1 VAPDGQPVLDGALA
15 GPRTAHEAVVEAL
28 RRALLAGG
36 YAGGTRLVQS
46 EVAAQLGVSNTP
58 VREAMRQLAAEGLLQ
73 FDRYRGFVV
82 HLPTEAEIR
91 ELYELR
97 LLLEPVAISKAARHM
112 TDDELARARDL
123 HTRAQA
129 TAELGDWVV
138 LNRQFHGALIDGAH
152 SPRLSSI
159 VGSLKDIALTQA
171 WLFITSPQGAMEA
184 SNAEHAE
191 LLHVVEAR
199 DPERAARLVTRHL
212 EAALRTIGSST
223 RARTKK
229 TRKGQGG

>member
-1 VAPDGQPVLDGALA
+1 
-15 GPRTAHEAVVEAL
+15 VEAL
-28 RRALLAGG
+28 RRGLLAGV
-36 YAGGTRLVQS
+36 YAGGSRLVQS

-82 HLPTEAEIR
+82 HMPTEAEIR

-97 LLLEPVAISKAARHM
+97 LLLEPVAISKAARYM
-112 TDDELARARDL
+112 TDAELARAREL
-123 HTRAQA
+123 HSRAKA
-129 TAELGDWVV
+129 TTELEDWVV

-171 WLFITSPQGAMEA
+171 WLFITSPQQAMEE

-191 LLHVVEAR
+191 LLHVVETR
-199 DPERAARLVTRHL
+199 DPERAARLVSRHL
-212 EAALRTIGSST
+212 QAALRTIGGST
-223 RARTKK
+223 RAQTQEDP
-229 TRKGQGG
+229 KGPRGR